1 MEKKYQFFI
10 SSTYEDLKEEREKAI
25 FTILSM
31 EQFPVGMELFS
42 AADEDQW
49 DVISQTIDTSDY
61 YVLIIGSRYGSII
74 PAGNPDAGIS
84 YTEKEF
90 NHAVSKDIPVLAFI
104 LDETVAASTPS
115 GESAEACAKL
125 REFKDQVKTGR
136 YVKFFNNADQFA
148 TFLSQS
154 IHKALQRGNRPG
166 WVRTTEFDI
175 EESHAKILQLMD
187 RVHTLEALNADLKV
201 ENNRKPDLLIT
212 YRRDPA
218 CEDEEGHLY
227 GNEPEIKDGVVYF
240 KVKPVYLDDVKDG
253 VTYMDTWGREISVSY
268 NDVRLLRYFF
278 QNGFSLLYHISNS
291 GTARATGVRVHM
303 EIPDGL
309 LIVSN
314 QEIHTYTGRPAI
326 NCSEEEYESR
336 MKVLFP
342 PDGYEGG
349 LEDNG
354 ENPFISIDELIV
366 NDDIADLLDPGE
378 VDVSDGEIN
387 LKFPEI
393 AHKDSAFYRGAYLIP
408 TCPGDYEIKCTI
420 MCNELADAIAQTI
433 RIIVK

>member
-125 REFKDQVKTGR
+125 REFKNQVKTGR
-136 YVKFFNNADQFA
+136 YVKSFNNADQFA

-212 YRRDPA
+212 YRRDPV
-218 CEDEEGHLY
+218 CEDEEGHPY
-227 GNEPEIKDGVVYF
+227 GDEPEIKDGVVYF
-240 KVKPVYLDDVKDG
+240 KVKPVYLDDKDG

-278 QNGFSLLYHISNS
+278 QTGFSLLYHISNS

-303 EIPDGL
+303 GIPDGL

-336 MKVLFP
+336 MKVLF
-342 PDGYEGG
+342 
-349 LEDNG
+349 LWALV
-354 ENPFISIDELIV
+354 IELGCSVSPV
-366 NDDIADLLDPGE
+366 NMLIRDPG
-378 VDVSDGEIN
+378 DV
-387 LKFPEI
+387 FV
-393 AHKDSAFYRGAYLIP
+393 RGFFGVYVVIVGSFVRGVLQ
-408 TCPGDYEIKCTI
+408 CTRKI
-420 MCNELADAIAQTI
+420 RELRQECQ
-433 RIIVK
+433 

>member
-1 MEKKYQFFI
+1 M
-10 SSTYEDLKEEREKAI
+10 
-25 FTILSM
+25 
-31 EQFPVGMELFS
+31 
-42 AADEDQW
+42 
-49 DVISQTIDTSDY
+49 
-61 YVLIIGSRYGSII
+61 
-74 PAGNPDAGIS
+74 
-84 YTEKEF
+84 
-90 NHAVSKDIPVLAFI
+90 
-104 LDETVAASTPS
+104 
-115 GESAEACAKL
+115 
-125 REFKDQVKTGR
+125 KTGR
-136 YVKFFNNADQFA
+136 YVKSFNNADQFA

-218 CEDEEGHLY
+218 CEDEEGHPY

-336 MKVLFP
+336 MKVLF
-342 PDGYEGG
+342 
-349 LEDNG
+349 LWALV
-354 ENPFISIDELIV
+354 IDLGCSVSPVNMLIR
-366 NDDIADLLDPGE
+366 DPG
-378 VDVSDGEIN
+378 DV
-387 LKFPEI
+387 FV
-393 AHKDSAFYRGAYLIP
+393 RGFFGVYVVIVGSFVRGVLQ
-408 TCPGDYEIKCTI
+408 CTRKI
-420 MCNELADAIAQTI
+420 RELRQECQ
-433 RIIVK
+433 

>member
-104 LDETVAASTPS
+104 WDETVAASTPS

-393 AHKDSAFYRGAYLIP
+393 AHKDSEFYRGAYLIP
-408 TCPGDYEIKCTI
+408 TRPGDYEIKCTI

>member
-74 PAGNPDAGIS
+74 PAGTPDAGIS

-90 NHAVSKDIPVLAFI
+90 NYAVSKDIPVLAFI
-104 LDETVAASTPS
+104 LDETVAASIPS

-125 REFKDQVKTGR
+125 REFKDRVKTGR
-136 YVKFFNNADQFA
+136 YVKFFNNKDQFA

-201 ENNRKPDLLIT
+201 ENNRKPDLLIM

-218 CEDEEGHLY
+218 CEDKEGHPY

-253 VTYMDTWGREISVSY
+253 VTYKDTWGREISVSY

-393 AHKDSAFYRGAYLIP
+393 AHKDSEFYRGAYLIP
-408 TCPGDYEIKCTI
+408 TRPGDYEIKCTI
-420 MCNELADAIAQTI
+420 MCNELADAVVQTI